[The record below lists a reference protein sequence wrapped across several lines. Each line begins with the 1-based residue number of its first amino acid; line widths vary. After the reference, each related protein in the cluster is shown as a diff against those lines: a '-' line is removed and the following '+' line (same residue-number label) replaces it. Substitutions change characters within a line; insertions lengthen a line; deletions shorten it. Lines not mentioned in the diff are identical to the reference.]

1 MTIDITPYFT
11 TIYILTTLH
20 ITSIF
25 QIRKKRNEYEEY
37 TIDSNICDNPCP
49 IEYGN
54 CVVSPSNIIADTYDP
69 RIYPRTNRR
78 ENQRLRNAGV
88 GFQS

>member
-1 MTIDITPYFT
+1 MTIVITPYFT

-54 CVVSPSNIIADTYDP
+54 CVVSPSNILAYTYNP
-69 RIYPRTNRR
+69 RIHP
-78 ENQRLRNAGV
+78 
-88 GFQS
+88 